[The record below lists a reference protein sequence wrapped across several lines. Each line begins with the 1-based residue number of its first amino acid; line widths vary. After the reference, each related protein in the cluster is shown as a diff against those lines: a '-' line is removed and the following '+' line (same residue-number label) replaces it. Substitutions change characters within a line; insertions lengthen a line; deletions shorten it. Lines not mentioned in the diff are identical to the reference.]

1 MWKLLH
7 FSVYGKCESKSI
19 LNSVDLYMCLI
30 NNRTRVPNESTGVY
44 RAHCTTFK
52 SFVSLVG
59 SIQSDFH
66 LIGFHSIYSIHFNRL
81 DSVTGHVWFSKRDCQ
96 IIAAFC
102 LPNKPARKCILN
114 ASISKACGPVRWF
127 TAHWWNWKCSF
138 AKKWMA
144 SFSAKIKPNLSLR
157 VCLLE
162 IKRKYAKSIE
172 LSTNMERTYIHRCD
186 D

>member
-7 FSVYGKCESKSI
+7 FSVYSKCESKSI

-52 SFVSLVG
+52 SFFSLVG

-81 DSVTGHVWFSKRDCQ
+81 DS
-96 IIAAFC
+96 
-102 LPNKPARKCILN
+102 LPNKPARKSILN
-114 ASISKACGPVRWF
+114 ASIPKACGPVRFF
-127 TAHWWNWKCSF
+127 TAHRWNWKCSF

-144 SFSAKIKPNLSLR
+144 SFSAKIKPNLSF
-157 VCLLE
+157 C
-162 IKRKYAKSIE
+162 KRKYAKSIE
-172 LSTNMERTYIHRCD
+172 MSTNMERTYIHRCD
-186 D
+186 DY